1 MFGRLNFYALRAA
14 IGVYSSPIGNTK
26 PALKQNLYYLLKRSA
41 KTIKAIL
48 MSNGKDEESLEIER
62 FTQQVLEL
70 WEDFIFGDAQY
81 EFNKR
86 RQIKLRR
93 PERLSDEEPLEIMSF
108 SELYP

>member
-1 MFGRLNFYALRAA
+1 MFGRLNFDALRAA
-14 IGVYSSPIGNTK
+14 VGVYSSPIGNTK
-26 PALKQNLYYLLKRSA
+26 PGLKQNLYYLLKRSA

-62 FTQQVLEL
+62 FTQVLEL

-93 PERLSDEEPLEIMSF
+93 PERLPDEEPLEIMSS